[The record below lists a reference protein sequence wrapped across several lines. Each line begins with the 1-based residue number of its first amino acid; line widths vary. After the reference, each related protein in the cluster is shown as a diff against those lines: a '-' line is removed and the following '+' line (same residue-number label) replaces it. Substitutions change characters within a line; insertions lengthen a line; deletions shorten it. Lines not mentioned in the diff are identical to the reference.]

1 MGRKKK
7 TQDWTSLTQEDVV
20 DRCAQKK
27 FNDRQQR
34 AKSSMDMRTKNHDI
48 FSKISHMQNI
58 YPLSG
63 NEWSEGS
70 TQAIK
75 RKIRAQT
82 IQRVPDGEIVTQFD
96 KNSIEQI
103 EIEFIFKHKILTSEY
118 DGKDMLKN
126 IWRAFNYSYDYG
138 FACVRSGFEKDL
150 DGRITALKTNMS
162 EVNRLK
168 TDILN
173 LINDEIL
180 ALDTSDI
187 GIPLGSLFLPELFS
201 GKGPAIPVRI
211 LSIRNSDATFSSKF
225 SQAGINQT
233 LHQLTMIVSADVAV
247 LVLGQTSSFTVN
259 SEVVVAETVI
269 VGDVPSTFLQTGGN
283 YESKR

>member
-1 MGRKKK
+1 MRRRIRRILYFLLAAFLTVSLGFLMLRSRYRDVIRDLAE
-7 TQDWTSLTQEDVV
+7 TQVKNTTSDLTNDAIAKQIDEGIIQY
-20 DRCAQKK
+20 DR
-27 FNDRQQR
+27 
-34 AKSSMDMRTKNHDI
+34 
-48 FSKISHMQNI
+48 
-58 YPLSG
+58 
-63 NEWSEGS
+63 
-70 TQAIK
+70 
-75 RKIRAQT
+75 
-82 IQRVPDGEIVTQFD
+82 IV
-96 KNSIEQI
+96 
-103 EIEFIFKHKILTSEY
+103 Y
-118 DGKDMLKN
+118 
-126 IWRAFNYSYDYG
+126 
-138 FACVRSGFEKDL
+138 FEKDL

-201 GKGPAIPVRI
+201 GKGPSIPVRI
-211 LSIRNSDATFSSKF
+211 LSIRNSDASFASSF

-233 LHQLTMIVSADVAV
+233 LHQVTMIVSVDVAV

-269 VGDVPSTFLQTGGN
+269 VGEVPDTFLQTGGSYGTEREN
-283 YESKR
+283 